1 MTGCRQVPNTRWWA
15 EQDAPK
21 FMSSLCLLL
30 SCPPLGFS
38 EVFWQSQTDSAW
50 IPRINVGRSWWAWL
64 GQNIQRIITPASQPL
79 RTQWKRWQIQT
90 PGKVLFIAH
99 EETEQETAPLSSPCV
114 HTLPVRVVKVEIQNQ
129 EEGDSS
135 VSHMRC
141 ISFLHGQE
149 LLLMQNGQKCKKDR
163 LTLFLLLFL
172 LLLFSPKTGV

>member
-1 MTGCRQVPNTRWWA
+1 
-15 EQDAPK
+15 
-21 FMSSLCLLL
+21 MSSLCLLL

-64 GQNIQRIITPASQPL
+64 GQNIQRIVTPASQPL
-79 RTQWKRWQIQT
+79 RTQWRRWQIQA

-114 HTLPVRVVKVEIQNQ
+114 HTLPVRVVKVELQNQ

-135 VSHMRC
+135 VSHMRRC
-141 ISFLHGQE
+141 ISFLHDQE
-149 LLLMQNGQKCKKDR
+149 LLLMQNGQKCKKDS